1 MSRRFVGG
9 ECRIRALPSVTLL
22 NLNLEN
28 LMSFMPVAKKPVVV
42 SSVFDASVNR
52 MVVTVV
58 FPMRDGKV
66 YHG

>member
-1 MSRRFVGG
+1 
-9 ECRIRALPSVTLL
+9 
-22 NLNLEN
+22 
-28 LMSFMPVAKKPVVV
+28 MSFMPAAKKPVVV

-66 YHG
+66 YNG